1 MVIYG
6 WLRIGDVT
14 FFSFFLQFIY
24 GTKKSISLISFR
36 KKKKKKILILG
47 GLGTGKERENTR
59 WALGRSLAQGA
70 KVMEERVKG
79 YDNLSELN
87 LTRIS

>member
-36 KKKKKKILILG
+36 ERERKKKKRKKKRDFDSRGIGNRERKGKYTL
-47 GLGTGKERENTR
+47 GLGPVSCPG
-59 WALGRSLAQGA
+59 G
-70 KVMEERVKG
+70 
-79 YDNLSELN
+79 
-87 LTRIS
+87 